1 MDNRL
6 NRFKSGD
13 KEIQQI
19 FSSGGKQIDEY
30 DLRNKSKASEDSGK
44 LPTFPKEIIDPDIS
58 SFNSSEKGTNSQT
71 QPRLKLNPN
80 VANKQMN
87 LLAVL
92 KNEIESVPPQEIIDK
107 VNLIFNSLS
116 KANLNEK
123 SSDLKKII
131 LNNENVL
138 RWFSKFFILHRIVNE
153 MNYHLIYRELI
164 DQINSK
170 ELYNLLKN
178 DTILIIKKLLTS
190 ETILESSEKNFLKHL
205 GNWLG
210 LMTLAKNKP
219 IFAKDLDLKDII
231 FEAYE
236 TGKLM
241 AVVPLVIK
249 ILESSSKTKVFHPK
263 NPWIIAIL
271 SVLKELYQKPNFKK
285 QIYYEIEN
293 LFKKL
298 EVEIKNIPETKELE
312 NLNICQNSN
321 DFYKV
326 NLCLS
331 RLMIQE

>member
-1 MDNRL
+1 M
-6 NRFKSGD
+6 ST
-13 KEIQQI
+13 
-19 FSSGGKQIDEY
+19 GGKQLDEY
-30 DLRNKSKASEDSGK
+30 DLRNKSSKASEDSGK
-44 LPTFPKEIIDPDIS
+44 LPIFPKDIIDPDIS
-58 SFNSSEKGTNSQT
+58 SFNSSEKGLNNQT

-80 VANKQMN
+80 VANKQLN

-123 SSDLKKII
+123 SSELKKII

-153 MNYHLIYRELI
+153 MNYHYIYRDLI
-164 DQINSK
+164 EQFQSK
-170 ELYNLLKN
+170 ELHNLLIN
-178 DTILIIKKLLTS
+178 DTISIIKKLLTS

-210 LMTLAKNKP
+210 LMTLARNKP
-219 IFAKDLDLKDII
+219 ILAKDLDLKEII

-236 TGKLM
+236 NGRLM

-249 ILESSSKTKVFHPK
+249 ILENSSKTKVFHPK

-271 SVLKELYQKPNFKK
+271 SVLKELSQKSNFKK

-298 EVEIKNIPETKELE
+298 EVDIKSIPETKDLELF
-312 NLNICQNSN
+312 NICQNSN

-326 NLCLS
+326 S
-331 RLMIQE
+331 SF

>member
-1 MDNRL
+1 MAKNYD
-6 NRFKSGD
+6 D
-13 KEIQQI
+13 
-19 FSSGGKQIDEY
+19 Y
-30 DLRNKSKASEDSGK
+30 DLRTKSKTSDEGVK
-44 LPTFPKEIIDPDIS
+44 NIGNLPKEIMDPDIS
-58 SFNSSEKGTNSQT
+58 NFNSGDKSINSQT

-80 VANKQMN
+80 IANKQLN
-87 LLAVL
+87 LLSIL

-107 VNLIFNSLS
+107 VNLTFNSLS
-116 KANLNEK
+116 KGNLNEK
-123 SSDLKKII
+123 SNDLKKII
-131 LNNENVL
+131 LTNESVL
-138 RWFSKFFILHRIVNE
+138 KWFSKFFILHRIVNE
-153 MNYHLIYRELI
+153 MNYHIIYRDLI
-164 DQINSK
+164 DLFQSK
-170 ELYNLLKN
+170 ELNNLLIN
-178 DTILIIKKLLTS
+178 DTISIIKKLLTS

-219 IFAKDLDLKDII
+219 ILAKDLDLKEII

-236 TGKLM
+236 SGKLM

-271 SVLKELYQKPNFKK
+271 SVLKELLQKQNFKK

-298 EVEIKNIPETKELE
+298 EVDIKSIADSKELDQFTI
-312 NLNICQNSN
+312 NVNSN

-326 NLCLS
+326 FFKLF
-331 RLMIQE
+331 RLMKFQIYLES